1 MSRTFG
7 WVQDGGSFVN
17 LKRVVSAIIP
27 NSPLNIELR
36 KNLIP
41 KYIPERF
48 KQKEI
53 IEAITEQ
60 NCNAVS
66 YDLFKGYGSSNQL
79 TVEENVTMFGYSIKQ
94 ARSIVAKKGRGKLY
108 QMGCFTWIY

>member
-7 WVQDGGSFVN
+7 WVQDAGSFTN

-36 KNLIP
+36 ENLIP
-41 KYIPERF
+41 KYIPKRF

-53 IEAITEQ
+53 IAAITEQ
-60 NCNAVS
+60 NCNAVP
-66 YDLFKGYGSSNQL
+66 YDLLKGYGSCNQL
-79 TVEENVTMFGYSIKQ
+79 IVEENITMFGYSI
-94 ARSIVAKKGRGKLY
+94 
-108 QMGCFTWIY
+108 